1 MAYQDK
7 DKFINLQSS
16 DKASTLNT
24 AGEKLG
30 TYYLTDNPKH
40 YEIQRSNNFLFYIEG
55 LNQNIGHADGF
66 DIKTANA
73 YAYSNAEDV
82 IKISVNKA
90 SVPHFTQ
97 SVIQVK
103 RGNNTM
109 KFAGVPEFSSGSIE
123 LNDYIGA
130 GTKEVLYAW
139 QQRAYNVHTEKV
151 GLVTDYKRDAYLLEY
166 TPDYQLV
173 RTWKLFGCW
182 ISSLSEGEFSHDS
195 ADKHTISATI
205 EYDKAWLDVSDI
217 E

>member
-1 MAYQDK
+1 MAYQEK
-7 DKFINLQSS
+7 DKFINLQSTDKPS
-16 DKASTLNT
+16 TLDKA
-24 AGEKLG
+24 GDRLG

-40 YEIQRSNNFLFYIEG
+40 YEIQRGNNFVFYVEG
-55 LNQNIGHADGF
+55 LNKLLGNTDYSLQ
-66 DIKTANA
+66 TANK
-73 YAYSNAEDV
+73 YAYENAEDV
-82 IKISVNKA
+82 VKISVNKA

-109 KFAGVPEFSSGSIE
+109 KFAGVPEFSAGSVE

-130 GTKEVLYAW
+130 GTKDILYAW
-139 QQRAYNVHTEKV
+139 QQKSYNVHTEKV
-151 GLVTDYKRDAYLLEY
+151 GLVTDYKKDAYLLEY

-195 ADKHTISATI
+195 AEKHTISATI
-205 EYDKAWLDVSDI
+205 EYDKAWIDTSDM

>member
-7 DKFINLQSS
+7 DKFINLQST
-16 DKASTLNT
+16 DKPSTLDT
-24 AGEKLG
+24 AGDRLG

-40 YEIQRSNNFLFYIEG
+40 YEIQRGNNFVFYVEG
-55 LNQNIGHADGF
+55 LNKILGNTDYSLQ
-66 DIKTANA
+66 TANK
-73 YAYSNAEDV
+73 YAYENAEDV

-97 SVIQVK
+97 GVITVK

-109 KFAGVPEFSSGSIE
+109 KFAGVPEFASGSIE

-130 GTKEVLYAW
+130 GTKDILYAW
-139 QQRAYNVHTEKV
+139 QQKSYNTHTEKV
-151 GLVTDYKRDAYLLEY
+151 GLVTDYKKDAYLLEY

-182 ISSLSEGEFSHDS
+182 ISGLSESEFSHDS

-205 EYDKAWLDVSDI
+205 EYDKAWIDTSDI